1 MTIDQLNTF
10 LMVVKCRSF
19 HGASKRLFLSQ
30 PSITSRIQALEQEL
44 NVNLFVRQ
52 GRGIRLSEQGEKL
65 VPIAKRMVSM
75 YHKAHSLGDINENLR
90 DSSKKIQ

>member
-19 HGASKRLFLSQ
+19 HGAAKGLFLSQ
-30 PSITSRIQALEQEL
+30 PSITSRIQALEHEL
-44 NVNLFVRQ
+44 NVTLFVRQ

-65 VPIAKRMVSM
+65 VPIAKRMVKM
-75 YHKAHSLGDINENLR
+75 CNKAHELGVANENVH
-90 DSSKKIQ
+90 DSSEI